1 MNWRPNN
8 WEEIKCKCSFQSEDG
23 GMVPHLPSM
32 EVGADAMLDALK
44 KLGFKIKN
52 SDNIRLFKNGKGF
65 LLGHDEKVKCGWIII
80 IPELKEEQDASQGR

>member
-32 EVGADAMLDALK
+32 EVGADAMLEALK
-44 KLGFKIKN
+44 KEGTHLTGDTIISAF
-52 SDNIRLFKNGKGF
+52 GKYPEI
-65 LLGHDEKVKCGWIII
+65 HVKGGTKGWIIL
-80 IPELKEEQDASQGR
+80 IPEEK